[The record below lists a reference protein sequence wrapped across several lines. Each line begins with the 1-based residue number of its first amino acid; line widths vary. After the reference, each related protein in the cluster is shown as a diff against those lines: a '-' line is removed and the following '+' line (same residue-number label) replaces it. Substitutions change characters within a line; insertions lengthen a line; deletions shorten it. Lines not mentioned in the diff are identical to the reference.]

1 MFSVPISVGRRHGWF
16 LAAVLLATGVA
27 RPDAFDRLQKDKL
40 KATHEAVVALQA
52 KRKAVDVA
60 SGYEDV
66 RAILHCHSHWSHD
79 SRAKIEEILAAA
91 HKTGVR
97 AILFAEH
104 PADHYDFVLDGH
116 MGAKDGVLLVPGAE
130 LHGMLAYPNESIKGL
145 SFSGPQEQSDMIRRT
160 GGIAFIC
167 HLEERMD
174 WQVAGITGTEIYNTH
189 ADVKEEKRL
198 YLGLANPLL
207 WLTLRPLLEEFPQ
220 EVFATLQDHP
230 VDYLKRFD
238 ELCQIAPHTG
248 VAGNDSHH
256 NIGAKILRGEED
268 LIRVEDALGEKLAE
282 VRIGQFPFLALLA
295 GKSKPGDT
303 ILFID
308 MDPYER
314 SFRHVSTHLW
324 LKSFDKEGVWD
335 ALQAGR
341 AYVAFDWICDP
352 TGFVYQAELGDS
364 SSKKTWPMGSK
375 VPFQPGLKLRSI
387 APLPGKFRLVRN
399 GVVVDEQEGKNDLV
413 HDVKEPGVYRVEVW
427 QKVGPEER
435 SWILSNPIYVTTEH

>member
-1 MFSVPISVGRRHGWF
+1 MI
-16 LAAVLLATGVA
+16 AAVLFPVSFANA
-27 RPDAFDRLQKDKL
+27 DALDRLQKDTL
-40 KATHEAVVALQA
+40 KATQESVAALRA
-52 KRKAVDVA
+52 ERKPVEIA
-60 SGYEDV
+60 SGYDDV
-66 RAILHCHSHWSHD
+66 RTILHCHSHWSHD
-79 SRAKIEEILAAA
+79 SRGTIEEILDAAQ
-91 HKTGVR
+91 KTGVR
-97 AILFAEH
+97 VILFSEH
-104 PADHYDFVLDGH
+104 PADHYDFVQDGH
-116 MGAKDGVLLVPGAE
+116 SGVVDGVLLIPGAE
-130 LHGMLAYPNESIKGL
+130 WHGMLAYPQESLKGL

-160 GGIAFIC
+160 GGIAFFC

-189 ADVKEEKRL
+189 ADAKEEKRL

-268 LIRVEDALGEKLAE
+268 VIRVEDALGAKLAE
-282 VRIGQFPFLALLA
+282 LRIGQFPFLAVLA

-303 ILFID
+303 IFFID

-314 SFRHVSTHLW
+314 SFRHVSTHL
-324 LKSFDKEGVWD
+324 LTSSFNKEAVWE
-335 ALQAGR
+335 ALQSGR

-352 TGFVYQAELGDS
+352 TGFLFQAEMGSAADKQS
-364 SSKKTWPMGSK
+364 WPMGSK
-375 VPFQPGLKLRSI
+375 VPYQAGLKLHSM

-399 GVVVDEQEGKNDLV
+399 GEVVHEQQGANELLV
-413 HDVKEPGVYRVEVW
+413 GVEQPGVYRVEVW
-427 QKVGPEER
+427 LPVGPEER
-435 SWILSNPIYVTTEH
+435 TWILSNPIYVSSEN